1 MEKEPNFIT
10 IGDPYTSS
18 DDPSETKTSNTAGSE
33 SMYQASGTCQADTNS
48 ADTENKQQAA
58 GTNAGDTI
66 GTNPAGTENK
76 QQTASTNPTGT
87 ENKQQAAQTAS
98 QYAQHTTGTYQ
109 ADTENKQQAASTNTG
124 NTTGTCQ
131 ATQTADENTENA
143 GTDTPQHSA
152 DTAHHSTFNSTA
164 SDSTSQHSTSGTH
177 FNNTATGHSDSTSHE
192 QERTSQHSTS
202 AGDFGFGYSY
212 ANTSASD
219 TGTGTSDPHFTDAS
233 TGSADSSFTTG
244 TSAEDQ
250 NGTYQTT
257 GNGFNEN
264 ATGSADSSFDT
275 DNGSFTGDSFGNGS
289 TDASFGYHYEGSD
302 HGFCYETQDTYPGAK
317 KPKRKK
323 KPSPFVTRR
332 TLIVSLICCMVITSV
347 LTAFGVS
354 YFNGGSKSVSAT
366 NYTLAKATGSEKSIE
381 EIVAMNENAVVEV
394 RTEQVSTGNGIQNY
408 VSEGAGSGVIID
420 SDGYILTCNHVIDGA
435 TSITVTLKNG
445 KSYSAS
451 VVGTDAKTDVA
462 VIKIAGTGFTAAQY
476 GDVNELSVGDLAV
489 AIGNPLGE
497 LGGTASTGIISSLSR
512 QLTID
517 GRTMSLLQTDA
528 SINPGNSGGG
538 LFDDYGNLI
547 GIVVAKSSGSDVEGL
562 GFAIPIN
569 KAAEVAKELIKN
581 GKVTGRAMMGI
592 KIVDATD
599 KSAAAQYNLD
609 KPGIYVASLESV
621 EAQDAGL
628 KVGDMF
634 YSLDGKEIE
643 SSADLSTILD
653 DHKPGDEIKAVVIRD
668 GEKVKLTLTL
678 IEAQ

>member
-76 QQTASTNPTGT
+76 QQ
-87 ENKQQAAQTAS
+87 AA
-98 QYAQHTTGTYQ
+98 
-109 ADTENKQQAASTNTG
+109 NTNTG

-143 GTDTPQHSA
+143 GTGTPQHSA

-219 TGTGTSDPHFTDAS
+219 TGTDTSDPHFTDAS
-233 TGSADSSFTTG
+233 TGSADSSFG
-244 TSAEDQ
+244 
-250 NGTYQTT
+250 
-257 GNGFNEN
+257 
-264 ATGSADSSFDT
+264 T

-289 TDASFGYHYEGSD
+289 TDAGFGYHYEGSD
-302 HGFCYETQDTYPGAK
+302 HGFCYKTQDTYPGAK

-538 LFDDYGNLI
+538 LFDGYGNLI

-609 KPGIYVASLESV
+609 EPGIYVASLESV

-643 SSADLSTILD
+643 SSADISTILD

>member
-76 QQTASTNPTGT
+76 QQ
-87 ENKQQAAQTAS
+87 AA
-98 QYAQHTTGTYQ
+98 
-109 ADTENKQQAASTNTG
+109 NTNTG

-143 GTDTPQHSA
+143 GTGTPQHSA

-219 TGTGTSDPHFTDAS
+219 TGTDTSDPHFTDAS
-233 TGSADSSFTTG
+233 TGSADSSFG
-244 TSAEDQ
+244 
-250 NGTYQTT
+250 
-257 GNGFNEN
+257 
-264 ATGSADSSFDT
+264 T

-289 TDASFGYHYEGSD
+289 TDAGFGYHYEGSD

-538 LFDDYGNLI
+538 LFDGYGNLI

-581 GKVTGRAMMGI
+581 GKVTGRAMMCI

-609 KPGIYVASLESV
+609 EPGIYVASLESV

-643 SSADLSTILD
+643 SSADISTILD

>member
-18 DDPSETKTSNTAGSE
+18 DDTSETKTSNTAGSE

-76 QQTASTNPTGT
+76 QQ
-87 ENKQQAAQTAS
+87 AA
-98 QYAQHTTGTYQ
+98 
-109 ADTENKQQAASTNTG
+109 NTNTG

-143 GTDTPQHSA
+143 GTGTPQHSA

-219 TGTGTSDPHFTDAS
+219 TGTGTSSTAFGAGTSDPYFTDAS
-233 TGSADSSFTTG
+233 TGSADSEFTTG
-244 TSAEDQ
+244 TNTENQA
-250 NGTYQTT
+250 GTYQTT
-257 GNGFNEN
+257 GTGFDEN
-264 ATGSADSSFDT
+264 ATGSADSSFGT
-275 DNGSFTGDSFGNGS
+275 DNGSFAGDCFGNSS
-289 TDASFGYHYEGSD
+289 TDTGFGYHYEGSD

-366 NYTLAKATGSEKSIE
+366 NYTLAKATGSEKTIE

-476 GDVNELSVGDLAV
+476 GYVNELSVGDLAV

-538 LFDDYGNLI
+538 LFDGYGNLI

-609 KPGIYVASLESV
+609 EPGIYVASLESV

-643 SSADLSTILD
+643 SSADISTILD

>member
-18 DDPSETKTSNTAGSE
+18 DNPSETKTSKE
-33 SMYQASGTCQADTNS
+33 
-48 ADTENKQQAA
+48 
-58 GTNAGDTI
+58 
-66 GTNPAGTENK
+66 AGTENMH
-76 QQTASTNPTGT
+76 QATGTNP
-87 ENKQQAAQTAS
+87 
-98 QYAQHTTGTYQ
+98 Y
-109 ADTENKQQAASTNTG
+109 DTENMHQAAGFNTG
-124 NTTGTCQ
+124 
-131 ATQTADENTENA
+131 DSA
-143 GTDTPQHSA
+143 G
-152 DTAHHSTFNSTA
+152 TAHHSTFNSTA
-164 SDSTSQHSTSGTH
+164 SDSTSQHGTSGMH
-177 FNNTATGHSDSTSHE
+177 FNNTATGHSDSISHE
-192 QERTSQHSTS
+192 QERTSQHGTS

-219 TGTGTSDPHFTDAS
+219 TGTGTSSTAFGTGTSDPHFTDAS
-233 TGSADSSFTTG
+233 TGSADSEFTTG
-244 TSAEDQ
+244 TNTENQA
-250 NGTYQTT
+250 GTYQTT
-257 GNGFNEN
+257 GTGFDEN
-264 ATGSADSSFDT
+264 ATDSADSSFGT
-275 DNGSFTGDSFGNGS
+275 DNGSFGTDSFGNSS
-289 TDASFGYHYEGSD
+289 TDAGFGYHYEDSD
-302 HGFCYETQDTYPGAK
+302 HGFCYETQDTYPGVK
-317 KPKRKK
+317 KPKKKK

-332 TLIVSLICCMVITSV
+332 TLIVSLICCMVITSI

-517 GRTMSLLQTDA
+517 GRTMTLLQTDA

-538 LFDDYGNLI
+538 LFNGYGNLI

-599 KSAAAQYNLD
+599 ESAAAQYNLD
-609 KPGIYVASLESV
+609 EPGIYVASLESV

-643 SSADLSTILD
+643 SSADISTILD
-653 DHKPGDEIKAVVIRD
+653 DHKPGDEIKAVVIRN

>member
-76 QQTASTNPTGT
+76 QQ
-87 ENKQQAAQTAS
+87 AA
-98 QYAQHTTGTYQ
+98 
-109 ADTENKQQAASTNTG
+109 NTNTG

-143 GTDTPQHSA
+143 GTGTPQHSA

-219 TGTGTSDPHFTDAS
+219 TGTDTSDPHFTDAS
-233 TGSADSSFTTG
+233 TGSADSSFG
-244 TSAEDQ
+244 
-250 NGTYQTT
+250 
-257 GNGFNEN
+257 
-264 ATGSADSSFDT
+264 T

-289 TDASFGYHYEGSD
+289 TDAGFGYHYEGSD

-538 LFDDYGNLI
+538 LFDGYGNLI

-609 KPGIYVASLESV
+609 EPGIYVASLESV

-643 SSADLSTILD
+643 SSADISTILD